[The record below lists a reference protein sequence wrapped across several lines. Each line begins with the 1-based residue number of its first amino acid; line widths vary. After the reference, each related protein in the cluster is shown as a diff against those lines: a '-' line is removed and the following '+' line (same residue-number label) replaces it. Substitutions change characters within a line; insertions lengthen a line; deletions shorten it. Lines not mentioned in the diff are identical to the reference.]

1 MKKALALTV
10 VGLVAL
16 AVVAK
21 TNLFSY
27 AGTFWSQVERETKKQ
42 IPTKFELERIR
53 NEIANLDTD
62 VDRMIRPVAEYKA
75 CIDRM
80 RKDLTKTQANLDEQK
95 QTLQTMV
102 TDLKGN
108 PEHVVY
114 GGERYPACRVKQK
127 LAKDFEA
134 FKRLEATV
142 ATQHKLLEAKEQ
154 ALKASQE
161 QLAKVIAKKREY
173 ELRVAQ
179 LEAEEETLQV
189 ARIGT
194 KVQIDTSRATQIE
207 AALTEL
213 ERQMDTDR
221 AEITMRSGALLNDIP
236 VHQRGQAGVDVDAI
250 ADYLENG
257 RTATASNK

>member
-1 MKKALALTV
+1 MKKALALIV
-10 VGLVAL
+10 IGLLGL

-75 CIDRM
+75 CIERM
-80 RKDLTKTQANLDEQK
+80 RKDLQKAQANLDEQK
-95 QTLQTMV
+95 QTLQAMV
-102 TDLKGN
+102 GDLKGN
-108 PEHVVY
+108 PEFVTY
-114 GGERYPACRVKQK
+114 GGERYPAARVKQK

-142 ATQHKLLEAKEQ
+142 ATQHKLLDAKEQ

-207 AALTEL
+207 EALTAL
-213 ERQMDTDR
+213 ERQLDGDR
-221 AEITMRSGALLNDIP
+221 IETEMRQGALLSDIP
-236 VHQRGQAGVDVDAI
+236 VHQRGPAGVDVDAI

-257 RTATASNK
+257 RATTASTK